1 MERPTSTARPVA
13 EDATGEATL
22 ELFRENDAYTRFL
35 WRRLSSLSPR
45 PLEGSVL
52 EIGCGIGN
60 LTRILLG
67 HAGVRRLKA
76 IDMEPAYVTRVLEEA
91 ADARLEGEAARA
103 EEYCPAAEAGA
114 HDFIVSTNVL
124 EHVEDHVRALSNF
137 RALLAP
143 GGVALVLV
151 PAHPSIYSD
160 LDRNLSHFRRYS
172 REGLREACAKAG
184 LDVLRMRHFNPL
196 GAFGWWLNGKVLRR
210 GMLPSG
216 QLSLYTRFAIPIS
229 RVLDRWNPFPVG
241 VSLIAALGKN
251 EAADR

>member
-1 MERPTSTARPVA
+1 MERSPSTARPVA

-35 WRRLSSLSPR
+35 WSRLSLLSPR
-45 PLEGSVL
+45 PFEGSVL
-52 EIGCGIGN
+52 EVGCGIGN

-67 HAGVRRLKA
+67 HAAVKRVKT
-76 IDMEPAYVTRVLEEA
+76 IDMEPAYVARVLEQA
-91 ADARLEGEAARA
+91 GGDGRLEGETARA

-114 HDFIVSTNVL
+114 HDFIVSTNVI

-137 RALLAP
+137 HALLAP
-143 GGVALVLV
+143 GGIALVLV
-151 PAHPSIYSD
+151 PAHPSLYSD

-172 REGLREACAKAG
+172 RESLLDVSARAG

-229 RVLDRWNPFPVG
+229 RLLDRWNPFPVG
-241 VSLIAALGKN
+241 VSLIAAL
-251 EAADR
+251 ARAPR